1 MFKKTLCALA
11 LCLAFAL
18 PAIAATPVN
27 INTADAQTIA
37 TSLDG
42 VGLAKAQAIVA
53 YRDTHGRFKSVDDV
67 GNVKGIGAKTL
78 ARNRDAIR
86 LSGAPAAAKANAG
99 TTAKP
104 KRAKHSRKH

>member
-1 MFKKTLCALA
+1 MFKHSLTALA
-11 LCLAFAL
+11 LCLAMTL

-27 INTADAQTIA
+27 INQADAQTIA

-42 VGLAKAQAIVA
+42 IGLSKAQAIVA
-53 YRDTHGRFKSVDDV
+53 WRDAHGPFKNVDEV

-86 LSGAPAAAKANAG
+86 LDGGAKAKAAAES
-99 TTAKP
+99 TAKP
-104 KRAKHSRKH
+104 KRAARPHNR